1 MKKFFII
8 MLSALFLCISLIAR
22 DPGPGEIDDKLIKTF
37 ATSFPKAERVH
48 WYEMPKAWVVNFVAD
63 GVRSR
68 IVYTKDG
75 KVTEF
80 TRYYFEA
87 NLPFLIRSK
96 IKEAYPNKSIFGVVE
111 VSILL
116 AEGGTSKMD
125 YFVKLEDEKTW
136 LTVKSD
142 NEGNLRVV
150 EKYKKAQ

>member
-1 MKKFFII
+1 MKKLFI
-8 MLSALFLCISLIAR
+8 MFSALLLSFSLIAR

-37 ATSFPKAERVH
+37 STSFPKAERVH

-63 GVRSR
+63 GIRSR
-68 IVYTKDG
+68 IVYLKDG
-75 KVTEF
+75 KITEF
-80 TRYYFEA
+80 TRYYFES

-96 IKEAYPNKSIFGVVE
+96 VRNAYPAKNIFGVVE
-111 VSILL
+111 VSIIT
-116 AEGGTSKMD
+116 ESGTSRID

-142 NEGNLRVV
+142 NEGNLSVV

>member
-1 MKKFFII
+1 MKKFII
-8 MLSALFLCISLIAR
+8 MFSALFLCISLIAR
-22 DPGPGEIDDKLIKTF
+22 DPGRGEIDDKLIKTF

-48 WYEMPKAWVVNFVAD
+48 WYEMPKAWVVNFVAE

-96 IKEAYPNKSIFGVVE
+96 IKEAYPKKSIFGVVE
-111 VSILL
+111 VSILT
-116 AEGGTSKMD
+116 EEGTSKMD

-142 NEGNLRVV
+142 NEGSLRVV

>member
-1 MKKFFII
+1 MKKFFI
-8 MLSALFLCISLIAR
+8 MFSALLLSLSLIAR
-22 DPGPGEIDDKLIKTF
+22 DPDPGEIDDKLIKTF

-48 WYEMPKAWVVNFVAD
+48 WYEMPKAWVVNFVAE
-63 GVRSR
+63 GIRSR

-87 NLPFLIRSK
+87 NLPFLVRSK
-96 IKEAYPNKSIFGVVE
+96 VKDAYPNKSIFGVVE
-111 VSILL
+111 VSVL
-116 AEGGTSKMD
+116 ADGISKMD

-136 LTVKSD
+136 ITVKSD

>member
-1 MKKFFII
+1 MKKFFI
-8 MLSALFLCISLIAR
+8 MFSALLLSLSLIAR

-48 WYEMPKAWVVNFVAD
+48 WYEMPKAWVVNFVAE

-96 IKEAYPNKSIFGVVE
+96 IKDAYPNTSIFGVVE
-111 VSILL
+111 VSLIT
-116 AEGGTSKMD
+116 EGGLSKMY

-136 LTVKSD
+136 VTVKSD